1 MSKPSKE
8 QMPLFKAEATWF
20 HIFRS
25 MVESGDVAKLGPYAT
40 TVYLVIK
47 TYANYSTGTAFP
59 GIDLI
64 GEKSGI
70 SKSQVIRALSA
81 LEESGYIGKKQVGRK
96 NVYTLRE
103 RIEVKGPDGRPEAVA
118 TWDYVPQLVTD
129 AQAELKNFLLSGK
142 TAEAKIIHI
151 EHLHL
156 NVANDNAFQINV
168 AGGFSA
174 NIEDKDL
181 RESVEAYF
189 RAATKNQQK
198 AP

>member
-1 MSKPSKE
+1 
-8 QMPLFKAEATWF
+8 
-20 HIFRS
+20 

-129 AQAELKNFLLSGK
+129 AQAELKNFLLTGG
-142 TAEAKIIHI
+142 TADAKIIQI
-151 EHLHL
+151 QHLHL
-156 NVANDNAFQINV
+156 NVINGDNNLQL
-168 AGGFSA
+168 
-174 NIEDKDL
+174 NIGALTSNIDDPELKA
-181 RESVEAYF
+181 SVESCL
-189 RAATKNQQK
+189 RSITKNQK
-198 AP
+198 KTP